1 LSRNLGSTAS
11 ARRRHSQAHAFA
23 TSLEPVLV
31 MAKGPLAR
39 LEARIAAG
47 EMDADP
53 AQIETAAQLD
63 ALAAALQAWRPSR
76 GWKLAGLFGPK
87 GEPPRGLYIH
97 GQVGRGKTMLM
108 DLFFESVAF
117 EPKRRIHFHEFMAEI
132 HDRIALARKTIDGDP
147 IPQVAAQIA
156 AGCGLLCFDELHVT
170 DIADAMILGRL
181 FTGLFEKQVVMVA
194 TSNSHPHDL
203 YRNGL
208 NRELFLPFIDLIER
222 HMDVL
227 ELAAA
232 KDFRLDKLSGR
243 QLYFTPLDETSRR
256 ALRAAFTRLT
266 GVGRGRPM
274 DLNVKGRI
282 LRVPEAARGVAHF
295 TFADLCEA
303 PLGTL
308 DFLHVAHAFHTVII
322 EGIPCLLPQ
331 MRSATRRFVNLIDT
345 LYDAHVGLVASAEAE
360 PDQLYSGNDV
370 LFERTV
376 SRLTEMRSDAYLARR
391 NTRVQAAPAT

>member
-1 LSRNLGSTAS
+1 MAPVSPM
-11 ARRRHSQAHAFA
+11 RR
-23 TSLEPVLV
+23 
-31 MAKGPLAR
+31 GPLDR

-53 AQIETAAQLD
+53 AQFETAARLE
-63 ALAAALQAWRPSR
+63 ALATALEAWRPSR
-76 GWKLAGLFGPK
+76 GWRLAGLFGPK
-87 GEPPRGLYIH
+87 GEPPRGLYIY

-108 DLFFESVAF
+108 DLFFDSTAF
-117 EPKRRIHFHEFMAEI
+117 EPKRRIHFHEFMAEV
-132 HDRIALARKTIDGDP
+132 HDRIALARKTVDGDP
-147 IPQVAAQIA
+147 IPHVAAQIA

-181 FTGLFEKQVVMVA
+181 FTGLFEKRVVMVA

-227 ELAAA
+227 ELTAA

-243 QLYFTPLDETSRR
+243 QLYFTPLDEASRR

-266 GVGRGRPM
+266 GVGRGRPV
-274 DLNVKGRI
+274 DLSVKGRV

-303 PLGTL
+303 PIGTL
-308 DFLHVAHAFHTVII
+308 DFLHVAHAFHTVIL
-322 EGIPCLLPQ
+322 EGIPYLRPE
-331 MRSATRRFVNLIDT
+331 MRSVTRRFVNLIDT
-345 LYDAHVGLVASAEAE
+345 LYDAHVGLVASAAAE
-360 PDQLYSGNDV
+360 PDQLFAGNDV
-370 LFERTV
+370 LSERAV
-376 SRLTEMRSDAYLARR
+376 SRLTEMRSEAYLARR
-391 NTRVQAAPAT
+391 NTRVDRAAPAI

>member
-1 LSRNLGSTAS
+1 MPEGMLD
-11 ARRRHSQAHAFA
+11 
-23 TSLEPVLV
+23 
-31 MAKGPLAR
+31 R
-39 LEARIAAG
+39 LNARITAG
-47 EMDADP
+47 EIDHDP
-53 AQIETAAQLD
+53 AQIEAAASLN
-63 ALAAALQAWRPSR
+63 ALATAMTAWGRGR
-76 GWKLAGLFGPK
+76 GWSLAGLFRSK

-132 HDRIALARKTIDGDP
+132 HDRIALARKTVNGDP
-147 IPQVAAQIA
+147 IPRVAEQVA

-181 FTGLFEKQVVMVA
+181 FTGLFERQVVMVA
-194 TSNSHPHDL
+194 TSNNHPRNL

-243 QLYFTPLDETSRR
+243 QLYFTPLDEVSRR
-256 ALRAAFTRLT
+256 ALRAAFTRLA
-266 GVGRGRPM
+266 GVGRGQPV
-274 DLNVKGRI
+274 DLNVKGRV

-322 EGIPCLLPQ
+322 EGIPRLLPQ
-331 MRSATRRFVNLIDT
+331 MRSVTRRFVNLIDT
-345 LYDAHVGLVASAEAE
+345 LYDAHVGLVASAEAD
-360 PDQLYSGNDV
+360 PDQLYAGNDA

-376 SRLTEMRSDAYLARR
+376 SRLTEMRSEAYLARR
-391 NTRVQAAPAT
+391 NTRVDQAAPAI

>member
-1 LSRNLGSTAS
+1 MRVSIMPEGTLDL
-11 ARRRHSQAHAFA
+11 
-23 TSLEPVLV
+23 L
-31 MAKGPLAR
+31 K
-39 LEARIAAG
+39 ARITAG
-47 EMDADP
+47 EIDRDP
-53 AQIETAAQLD
+53 AQID
-63 ALAAALQAWRPSR
+63 AAARLNTLATAMNTWRPGR
-76 GWKLAGLFGPK
+76 GWSLTGLFRSRD
-87 GEPPRGLYIH
+87 EPPRGLYIH

-132 HDRIALARKTIDGDP
+132 HERIGEARKTVNGDP
-147 IPQVAAQIA
+147 IPHVAEQVA

-181 FTGLFEKQVVMVA
+181 FTGLFARRVVMVA
-194 TSNSHPHDL
+194 TSNSHPRDL

-227 ELAAA
+227 ELDAA

-243 QLYFTPLDETSRR
+243 PLYFTPLSDISHRE
-256 ALRAAFTRLT
+256 LRAAFARLT
-266 GVGRGRPM
+266 GVARGSPM
-274 DLNVKGRI
+274 DLNVKSRI
-282 LRVPEAARGVAHF
+282 LRVLESARGVAYF

-308 DFLHVAHAFHTVII
+308 DFLHIAHAFHTIII
-322 EGIPCLLPQ
+322 EGIPQLRPE
-331 MRSATRRFVNLIDT
+331 MRSVTRRFVNLIDT
-345 LYDAHVGLVASAEAE
+345 LYDAHVGLIASAAAE
-360 PDQLYSGNDV
+360 PDQLYTGNDV

-376 SRLTEMRSDAYLARR
+376 SRLTEMRGEAYLARR
-391 NTRVQAAPAT
+391 NTRVDQAAPAI